1 MEKYIPTPP
10 TKVQVACN
18 AIRDMFFNKHYKG
31 IVPVK
36 DIEVV
41 KHGAQWHRVYTKKAV
56 QDAVRELIS
65 EGYINLDAKGDN
77 WLWGGAMHDSLFPKN
92 L

>member
-1 MEKYIPTPP
+1 MEYTAPTP
-10 TKVQVACN
+10 TKVQIACN

-31 IVPVK
+31 IVPIKDLETVK
-36 DIEVV
+36 NG
-41 KHGAQWHRVYTKKAV
+41 KMWHIAYTKKAV
-56 QDAVRELIS
+56 HQAIKELDQ
-65 EGYINLDAKGDN
+65 EGYINLDEAGEN